1 MSEGFPSLGEHRVE
15 YFEVI
20 PFQVQIDTKI
30 CSFIGK
36 GKRRKFEEQFWLLSS
51 CGKSI
56 TNDLLISFTP

>member
-36 GKRRKFEEQFWLLSS
+36 GKRRKFEEQF
-51 CGKSI
+51 
-56 TNDLLISFTP
+56 